1 MLQRLFG
8 FDPVQHKVRTEIYAG
23 ITTFLTM
30 AYILAVNPGIF
41 SALEPL
47 GMPTGAVFTATVLA
61 SVIGTLAMAL
71 YAKKPFALA
80 PGMGINAFFVFTVCL
95 GMGHTWQFALT
106 AVFIEGILFII
117 LSLFKV
123 RELIANAIPAGLK
136 AAIGGGIGL
145 FIAFIGLQNCGIIVS
160 NESTQVALATFN
172 KPSILL
178 ALIGLVICGLL
189 VVRNV
194 MGGLLWGILLTALI
208 GIPMGVTH
216 LDKVFSTPPSIA
228 PIFLQFEWSQ
238 ILSWDM
244 LIVVFTFLFVD
255 MFDTIGTVIAV
266 SLKADMVDRE
276 GKVEGVGRMLMA
288 DAVATAAG
296 ACLGTSTTTT
306 YVESAAGVAVGGRT
320 GLTSFVVAICFA
332 LALFLG
338 PLFLAIPAAATG
350 PALVIVG
357 VMMLTNTTS
366 VDWGDYTEAIP
377 AFITMLLMPL
387 SYSISDGIMLGLI
400 MYVLMKV
407 AVGKKGIRQISPTV
421 WVLFVVQFI
430 EIPVTVPQSHRGRID
445 ILHKTVCL
453 GIGKRDSDFGRFS
466 AVGDILSGKRYVN
479 FTVASNRLVHHG
491 NLFIRD
497 ERLRATSVQRTG
509 RCTAVQADGHGP
521 DHDVAGRVLGL
532 LNLFGDVL
540 FFRTAPHHGTCQ
552 NKDGHAQV
560 SHCLFHLALRLAG
573 HYHVNSGCWM

>member
-1 MLQRLFG
+1 
-8 FDPVQHKVRTEIYAG
+8 
-23 ITTFLTM
+23 M

-71 YAKKPFALA
+71 YAKKPFGLA

-117 LSLFKV
+117 HSLFKV

-189 VVRNV
+189 
-194 MGGLLWGILLTALI
+194 
-208 GIPMGVTH
+208 
-216 LDKVFSTPPSIA
+216 
-228 PIFLQFEWSQ
+228 
-238 ILSWDM
+238 
-244 LIVVFTFLFVD
+244 
-255 MFDTIGTVIAV
+255 
-266 SLKADMVDRE
+266 
-276 GKVEGVGRMLMA
+276 MA
-288 DAVATAAG
+288 DAMATAAG

-357 VMMLTNTTS
+357 YDADQHHQRGLGRLYR
-366 VDWGDYTEAIP
+366 GDSRLHYHAADATE
-377 AFITMLLMPL
+377 LQHQ
-387 SYSISDGIMLGLI
+387 
-400 MYVLMKV
+400 
-407 AVGKKGIRQISPTV
+407 R
-421 WVLFVVQFI
+421 
-430 EIPVTVPQSHRGRID
+430 R
-445 ILHKTVCL
+445 
-453 GIGKRDSDFGRFS
+453 
-466 AVGDILSGKRYVN
+466 
-479 FTVASNRLVHHG
+479 HH
-491 NLFIRD
+491 
-497 ERLRATSVQRTG
+497 A
-509 RCTAVQADGHGP
+509 GP
-521 DHDVAGRVLGL
+521 DHVCADEGRRGQEGHPPDQPHRVDPFRGL
-532 LNLFGDVL
+532 
-540 FFRTAPHHGTCQ
+540 RTSIYP
-552 NKDGHAQV
+552 K
-560 SHCLFHLALRLAG
+560 
-573 HYHVNSGCWM
+573 

>member
-1 MLQRLFG
+1 MRIFDKHYIACQMLQRLFG
-8 FDPVQHKVRTEIYAG
+8 FDPVRHKVRTEIYAG

-216 LDKVFSTPPSIA
+216 LDKIVSTPPSIA

-288 DAVATAAG
+288 DVRVGPVPGSALPRHPRRRYRSCAGHCGCYDADQHHRRGLGRLYRGDSRLHHHAAD
-296 ACLGTSTTTT
+296 
-306 YVESAAGVAVGGRT
+306 AAELQHQR
-320 GLTSFVVAICFA
+320 
-332 LALFLG
+332 
-338 PLFLAIPAAATG
+338 
-350 PALVIVG
+350 
-357 VMMLTNTTS
+357 
-366 VDWGDYTEAIP
+366 
-377 AFITMLLMPL
+377 
-387 SYSISDGIMLGLI
+387 
-400 MYVLMKV
+400 
-407 AVGKKGIRQISPTV
+407 
-421 WVLFVVQFI
+421 
-430 EIPVTVPQSHRGRID
+430 
-445 ILHKTVCL
+445 
-453 GIGKRDSDFGRFS
+453 
-466 AVGDILSGKRYVN
+466 RYH
-479 FTVASNRLVHHG
+479 A
-491 NLFIRD
+491 
-497 ERLRATSVQRTG
+497 
-509 RCTAVQADGHGP
+509 GP
-521 DHDVAGRVLGL
+521 DHVCADEGRPGHERHPPDQPHRVDPFRG
-532 LNLFGDVL
+532 
-540 FFRTAPHHGTCQ
+540 FRTSIYPKQ
-552 NKDGHAQV
+552 SIN
-560 SHCLFHLALRLAG
+560 
-573 HYHVNSGCWM
+573 

>member
-8 FDPVQHKVRTEIYAG
+8 FDPVRHKVRTEIYAG

-71 YAKKPFALA
+71 YAKKPFGLA

-216 LDKVFSTPPSIA
+216 LDKIVSTPPSIA

-306 YVESAAGVAVGGRT
+306 YVESTAGVAVGGRT

-357 VMMLTNTTS
+357 VMMLSNTTG

-407 AVGKKGIRQISPTV
+407 ALGMKGIRQISPTV
-421 WVLFVVQFI
+421 WTLFVFFV
-430 EIPVTVPQSHRGRID
+430 
-445 ILHKTVCL
+445 L
-453 GIGKRDSDFGRFS
+453 
-466 AVGDILSGKRYVN
+466 RY
-479 FTVASNRLVHHG
+479 
-491 NLFIRD
+491 I
-497 ERLRATSVQRTG
+497 
-509 RCTAVQADGHGP
+509 
-521 DHDVAGRVLGL
+521 
-532 LNLFGDVL
+532 
-540 FFRTAPHHGTCQ
+540 Q
-552 NKDGHAQV
+552 N
-560 SHCLFHLALRLAG
+560 SL
-573 HYHVNSGCWM
+573 